1 MGMVLVNPD
10 AFRPLLHPRTTTMR
24 LRPFLLA
31 FGTAMVLA
39 IPASA
44 ACYAE
49 YRASRQSP
57 VQLAYGVAEIRGGA
71 CNAQAAAQYLQARL
85 AQSGWTL
92 QNVLSTVTS
101 NSAPANAGYTGGHY
115 LNF

>member
-1 MGMVLVNPD
+1 
-10 AFRPLLHPRTTTMR
+10 MR
-24 LRPFLLA
+24 LTTLA
-31 FGTAMVLA
+31 LA
-39 IPASA
+39 LGATLTLALPASA

-49 YRASRQSP
+49 YRASRQNP

-92 QNVLSTVTS
+92 QNVLSTVDS

-115 LNF
+115 LSY

>member
-1 MGMVLVNPD
+1 
-10 AFRPLLHPRTTTMR
+10 MR
-24 LRPFLLA
+24 LTPLILA
-31 FGTAMVLA
+31 LAATLAMAL
-39 IPASA
+39 PASA

-49 YRASRQSP
+49 YRASRQNP
-57 VQLAYGVAEIRGGA
+57 VQLAYGIAEIRGGA

-101 NSAPANAGYTGGHY
+101 NSAPANSGYTGGHY
-115 LNF
+115 LSY

>member
-1 MGMVLVNPD
+1 
-10 AFRPLLHPRTTTMR
+10 MR
-24 LRPFLLA
+24 LMTFALA
-31 FGTAMVLA
+31 LGATLA
-39 IPASA
+39 LALPASA

-49 YRASRQSP
+49 YRASRQNP
-57 VQLAYGVAEIRGGA
+57 VQLAYGLAEIRGGA

-92 QNVLSTVTS
+92 QNVLSTVDS

-115 LNF
+115 LSY